1 MDNKH
6 ERLADRFA
14 DIFMRLSSHEK
25 LDTHELAAEYQ
36 VSDKT
41 IRRDLLRMERY
52 LPLVRKPKMVYLDKS
67 KQFNLSEKEF
77 GELIRLIGVH
87 RLIPNMDIQFL
98 RDMLK
103 QNTRQLQIA
112 GYEYENIEPFF
123 DIIPLIKSAIAEQQI
138 IRLDYKNQTRLVHPY
153 KLLNHRGCWYLIGTQ
168 NNEIKTF
175 RLSKILNLS
184 VLQGQSFVPDDE
196 IWQLI
201 DQGQGIWFGHQLTN
215 VLIKTDE
222 YARGYFLQK
231 QILPNQ
237 KIIKSLEDGGLLIQY
252 SVYQKQQIFPMIRSW
267 IPHLTIIEPAEWR
280 DYLNHQLKKY
290 LNYLT
295 EC

>member
-103 QNTRQLQIA
+103 QNTRQLQIV

-123 DIIPLIKSAIAEQQI
+123 DIIPLIKNAIAEQQI

-153 KLLNHRGCWYLIGTQ
+153 KLLYHRGCWYLIGTQ

-184 VLQGQSFVPDDE
+184 ILQGQSFVPDDK

-215 VLIKTDE
+215 VLIKIDE

-237 KIIKSLEDGGLLIQY
+237 KIIKSLEDGGLLIQC

-280 DYLNHQLKKY
+280 DDLNHQLKKY